1 MRLFVIAVTIVSLA
15 MPMVGTLASPAFAQ
29 GRHKKTDD
37 KTTTPTVKADDKAY
51 KSALDRVP
59 APTQKYDPWG
69 GLRPAD
75 DKH

>member
-15 MPMVGTLASPAFAQ
+15 LASPAFAQ

-37 KTTTPTVKADDKAY
+37 KTTTTPTVKADDKAY
-51 KSALDRVP
+51 KSALDRLP
-59 APTQKYDPWG
+59 PQKYDPWG
-69 GLRPAD
+69 TMRPAD

>member
-1 MRLFVIAVTIVSLA
+1 MS
-15 MPMVGTLASPAFAQ
+15 LASPAFAQ

-51 KSALDRVP
+51 KSALDRLP
-59 APTQKYDPWG
+59 PQKYDPWG
-69 GLRPAD
+69 TMRPAD

>member
-1 MRLFVIAVTIVSLA
+1 MRLFVIAVTIASLA
-15 MPMVGTLASPAFAQ
+15 MPLASPAFAQ

-37 KTTTPTVKADDKAY
+37 KTTTTPAVKADDKAY
-51 KSALDRVP
+51 KSALDRMP

-69 GLRPAD
+69 GMRPPD